1 MNQSEGMVTEMVTQH
16 AQDLSIFGLISGADL
31 VVKFVLL
38 MLLMASVWSWA
49 IIIDKHLLISKIK
62 RQIDNFEKVFWS
74 GQLLDQ
80 LYDRLRHKAENPL
93 SAVFVVAMDEWN
105 KQRLNNK
112 NYQALSY
119 LNIGLKERIMQVME
133 VAKNEEMDKLEKNIS
148 FLAVVGSTSPFIGLF
163 GTVWGIMNSF
173 KSIAIMKNA
182 TISVVAPGIA
192 EALFA
197 TAVGLVA
204 AIPAV
209 IFYNLL
215 SSQINNISSKAES
228 FSSELNSLL
237 SQEIDRGVE
246 NGNNIS
252 Q

>member
-1 MNQSEGMVTEMVTQH
+1 MSQEIVTNVVAH
-16 AQDLSIFGLISGADL
+16 APDLSILGLISGADI
-31 VVKFVLL
+31 VVKLVLL
-38 MLLMASVWSWA
+38 ILLMASVWSWA
-49 IIIDKHLLISKIK
+49 IIIDKHLLLTRVK
-62 RQIDNFEKVFWS
+62 RQIENFEKVFWS

-80 LYDRLRHKAENPL
+80 LYDRLRHKAEHPL
-93 SAVFVVAMDEWN
+93 SVVFVAAMDELSR
-105 KQRLNNK
+105 QRLSNK
-112 NYQALSY
+112 NQQALSY
-119 LNIGLKERIMQVME
+119 LNVGLKERIVQAME
-133 VAKNEEMDKLEKNIS
+133 VSKNQEMENLEKNLS

-173 KSIAIMKNA
+173 QAIAAMKNA

-209 IFYNLL
+209 IFYNFL
-215 SSQINNISSKAES
+215 SSQINNISNKVES

-237 SQEIDRGVE
+237 SQEIDKGIE
-246 NGNNIS
+246 NGIHD
-252 Q
+252 

>member
-1 MNQSEGMVTEMVTQH
+1 MDQAMVTGVMSHTP
-16 AQDLSIFGLISGADL
+16 DMSILGLIAGADII
-31 VVKFVLL
+31 VKMVLL
-38 MLLMASVWSWA
+38 LLLMASVWSWA
-49 IIIDKHLLISKIK
+49 IIIDKYLLLSKVK
-62 RQIDNFEKVFWS
+62 RRIEEFERVFWS

-80 LYDRLRHKAENPL
+80 LYERLRHKIEHPL
-93 SAVFVVAMDEWN
+93 SSVFVAAMDEWT

-112 NYQALSY
+112 SQHALSY
-119 LNIGLKERIMQVME
+119 LNIGFKERIAQAME
-133 VAKNEEMDKLEKNIS
+133 VAKNLEIEKLEKNFS

-173 KSIAIMKNA
+173 KSIALMKNA

-197 TAVGLVA
+197 TAIGLVA

-209 IFYNLL
+209 VFYNLL
-215 SSQINNISSKAES
+215 SSQINNISNKVEG
-228 FSSELNSLL
+228 FSSELGSLL

-246 NGNNIS
+246 
-252 Q
+252 